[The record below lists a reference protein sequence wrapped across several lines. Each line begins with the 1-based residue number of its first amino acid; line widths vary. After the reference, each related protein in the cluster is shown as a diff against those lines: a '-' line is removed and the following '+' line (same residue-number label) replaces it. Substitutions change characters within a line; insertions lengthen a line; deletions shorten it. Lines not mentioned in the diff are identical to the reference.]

1 MKQSIMLIIV
11 SSLLSIVTRAQSLE
25 PGIWKTKTSFN
36 LSGISLPTKEEEGC
50 VSAEE
55 AKDAQKTISEG
66 LKKQGCELN
75 QWDVK
80 NNKLQ
85 AGLSCQSKD
94 IQAKGKIHGTF
105 SKKTYA
111 LTGEAEGT
119 YKNAIPTSATIKM
132 TGEWIKKC
140 EK

>member
-55 AKDAQKTISEG
+55 AKDAKKTISEG

-75 QWDVK
+75 QWNVK
-80 NNKLQ
+80 KNKLQ
-85 AGLSCQSKD
+85 AELSCQSKD

-105 SKKTYA
+105 SKKTYSLA
-111 LTGEAEGT
+111 GEADGT
-119 YKNAIPTSATIKM
+119 YKNAIPTSATIIM
-132 TGEWIKKC
+132 SGEWIKKC